1 MGNNVVPLA
10 PDEAKDKRLSRAP
23 SRGALSTAT
32 NLDAG
37 DTTKDLAL
45 FDRSTL
51 AQVKS
56 GNLFQNY
63 EVLEELGS
71 GSFGV
76 VNKGMDIR
84 SKGIVVAPI
93 VAIKTIPKKK
103 VSDQKKLKA
112 EFNVL
117 RQLDHAHICKAYE
130 FYEDHRNIYLVM
142 DICSGGTLLETLCK
156 QRKFSESDASNVM
169 KQILSPLAYLHQSN
183 FVFRDLKTENV
194 MFAAPST
201 DGKIGCVKL
210 IDFGLCCP
218 FDRGTKICKA
228 AGTPYS
234 VAPELVTA
242 PVQYDQKCDAWSA
255 GVVMYILLSGQ
266 YPFNGKTKD
275 ELLHKIRR
283 EPVSFKDKRWKK
295 ISREAKMLIAELLR
309 KNAEARC
316 EVITALSHA
325 WIQSETQLPEENIMA
340 EVVDSMT
347 HFQGL
352 NMLQKAAITALAWRA
367 SDDDTVHLRQIFE
380 SIDRDGNGYVTV
392 EELRNAFEQA
402 GVKVGVDL
410 GALAM
415 QAGTDGND
423 TIEYTEFIAAAI
435 DKRKMIKEEA
445 VWEAFK
451 IFDQD
456 GSGTVTKKE
465 LLKILTG
472 RTSDKIRQV
481 HGDKAIDCFLGEYDV
496 SGDDVIDFDEFM
508 QMLNAASESYSN
520 DATQKSVVDR
530 LDLPQRQ
537 TSEGT
542 AESWLGSI
550 LKAPLCS
557 ACTLDRNQLASHQ
570 PSIDRGPVNLTNSER
585 SRTPSGLSGR
595 KDRQDSARKMS
606 KRNSRATAVV
616 NGTGSARMQ
625 ATTTGSAR
633 VRKVSKA

>member
-1 MGNNVVPLA
+1 MGTALA
-10 PDEAKDKRLSRAP
+10 TGTEPVEREQEKDQEA
-23 SRGALSTAT
+23 
-32 NLDAG
+32 
-37 DTTKDLAL
+37 DLAA
-45 FDRSTL
+45 FDRGTL

-56 GNLFQNY
+56 GNLHSNY
-63 EVLEELGS
+63 EILEELGS

-76 VNKGMDIR
+76 VNKGRDIR
-84 SKGIVVAPI
+84 AKGVVLTTN

-103 VSDQKKLKA
+103 VSDPKKIKA

-130 FYEDHRNIYLVM
+130 CYEDRRNIYLVM

-156 QRKFSESDASNVM
+156 QRKFSEADAANVM
-169 KQILSPLAYLHQSN
+169 RQMLSALAYLHQSN

-194 MFAAPST
+194 MFAQPPAE
-201 DGKIGCVKL
+201 GQIGNVKL

-295 ISREAKMLIAELLR
+295 ISKEAKTLLAELLR
-309 KNAEARC
+309 KKAETRC
-316 EVITALSHA
+316 ECIEALSHP
-325 WIQSETQLPEENIMA
+325 WLQGEIQLPDEDIMT
-340 EVVDSMT
+340 EVVASMQ
-347 HFQGL
+347 HFQTL
-352 NMLQKAAITALAWRA
+352 NMMQKAAITALAWRA
-367 SDDDTVHLRQIFE
+367 SDEDTVHLRTIFE
-380 SIDRDGNGYVTV
+380 SIDRDGNGFVTV
-392 EELRNAFEQA
+392 EELKKAFELS
-402 GVKVGVDL
+402 GVSFPDNLVT
-410 GALAM
+410 LAT

-423 TIEYTEFIAAAI
+423 TIEYTEFIAAAM
-435 DKRKMIKEEA
+435 DKRKILKEEV

-456 GSGTVTKKE
+456 GSGTITKKE
-465 LLKILTG
+465 LMKILTG

-481 HGDKAIDCFLGEYDV
+481 HGDKAVDNFLGEYDE

-508 QMLNAASESYSN
+508 GILSAATTNYNASQSGCAR
-520 DATQKSVVDR
+520 DITKKAKALKQGTDTTQQAWYAPAITSKLLCSFCSSAEKALPDTVPRIPDTRAELSVR
-530 LDLPQRQ
+530 AHSSSRRNTARKQ
-537 TSEGT
+537 TS
-542 AESWLGSI
+542 S
-550 LKAPLCS
+550 
-557 ACTLDRNQLASHQ
+557 
-570 PSIDRGPVNLTNSER
+570 
-585 SRTPSGLSGR
+585 
-595 KDRQDSARKMS
+595 
-606 KRNSRATAVV
+606 
-616 NGTGSARMQ
+616 
-625 ATTTGSAR
+625 
-633 VRKVSKA
+633 